1 MLPDVQ
7 GYEGAHEATRQ
18 RGKRHHLGADVQKGP
33 EYDNV
38 FGASSELHLP
48 RKQTTGTHKHADLK
62 ISVDDRQPLTI
73 DFCIAAVKPTN
84 AASALT
90 TPGAL
95 GKPLEDAKWA
105 DLNALYKV
113 QEKHKSAI
121 FMCAWETTGGHTAR
135 TEDCIDHHLFLQ
147 RAAKLQN
154 KHLAPNPSESQT
166 SHLAAKFK
174 ANTARVVRSGACS
187 MRRTY
192 REKLLEKAGA
202 TNAAS
207 MQKLVRL
214 SID

>member
-1 MLPDVQ
+1 MLTHLKVRSKVNSRPIGLIFSRRLWVI
-7 GYEGAHEATRQ
+7 YSISSRP
-18 RGKRHHLGADVQKGP
+18 RGHFFSFSPLIRNIA
-33 EYDNV
+33 
-38 FGASSELHLP
+38 
-48 RKQTTGTHKHADLK
+48 
-62 ISVDDRQPLTI
+62 VDDKQPLTI

-105 DLNALYKV
+105 DLKALSI
-113 QEKHKSAI
+113 HGRCRRSTR
-121 FMCAWETTGGHTAR
+121 FSCAPGRRLGGGHTAR

-174 ANTARVVRSGACS
+174 ANTAR
-187 MRRTY
+187 RTY
-192 REKLLEKAGA
+192 REKLLPAPG
-202 TNAAS
+202 
-207 MQKLVRL
+207 
-214 SID
+214 

>member
-1 MLPDVQ
+1 M
-7 GYEGAHEATRQ
+7 
-18 RGKRHHLGADVQKGP
+18 QKGP

-62 ISVDDRQPLTI
+62 ITVDDKQPLTI

-105 DLNALYKV
+105 DLKALSI
-113 QEKHKSAI
+113 HGRCRRSTR
-121 FMCAWETTGGHTAR
+121 FSCAPGRRLAGTPHAR
-135 TEDCIDHHLFLQ
+135 TGRTRCTDHHLFLQ

-154 KHLAPNPSESQT
+154 T
-166 SHLAAKFK
+166 
-174 ANTARVVRSGACS
+174 
-187 MRRTY
+187 
-192 REKLLEKAGA
+192 
-202 TNAAS
+202 
-207 MQKLVRL
+207 
-214 SID
+214 

>member
-1 MLPDVQ
+1 MGRP
-7 GYEGAHEATRQ
+7 Q
-18 RGKRHHLGADVQKGP
+18 R
-33 EYDNV
+33 
-38 FGASSELHLP
+38 
-48 RKQTTGTHKHADLK
+48 
-62 ISVDDRQPLTI
+62 
-73 DFCIAAVKPTN
+73 AVHT
-84 AASALT
+84 
-90 TPGAL
+90 
-95 GKPLEDAKWA
+95 W
-105 DLNALYKV
+105 KV
-113 QEKHKSAI
+113 QEKHTI

-135 TEDCIDHHLFLQ
+135 TDREDCINHHLFLQ